1 VQRGLYVLATILA
14 EKLLASSTATGEVMP
29 LTAEQLDMLDK
40 LGPSNVRER
49 LQYARAGGTSVLPGP
64 VPHSDVEDWLAKKDR
79 EASKLQTDTLWWA
92 KAAALIGLGG
102 IIVAVLVAV
111 FGK

>member
-1 VQRGLYVLATILA
+1 
-14 EKLLASSTATGEVMP
+14 
-29 LTAEQLDMLDK
+29 MLDK

-49 LQYARAGGTSVLPGP
+49 LQYARVGGTSVLPE
-64 VPHSDVEDWLAKKDR
+64 VSHSDVEGWLAKKDS
-79 EASKLQTDTLWWA
+79 EASKLQADTLWWA
-92 KAAALIGLGG
+92 KAAALIGLVG